1 MHPKPK
7 AKVTWQSPSVA
18 KTSQLIV
25 PLCSVVPWKATQTF
39 ISGTGRTVG
48 TAETLSIPLHCPLA
62 SLKAQSSPRFFH
74 MACNLTETSLMNFN
88 IHKMVTRVMPQH
100 GPLKIISEGGH
111 DFETKWS
118 IEGKKNRMR
127 ICNELWR
134 KRQSLQLKHL
144 TATNLACYTL

>member
-7 AKVTWQSPSVA
+7 AKVVTDRLCQV

-25 PLCSVVPWKATQTF
+25 PLCSVMPWKATQTF

-111 DFETKWS
+111 DFETK
-118 IEGKKNRMR
+118 
-127 ICNELWR
+127 
-134 KRQSLQLKHL
+134 
-144 TATNLACYTL
+144 